1 MANKYDP
8 MWEYAG
14 VKVPLQ
20 GTEPDVDAVCPVC
33 HVRVHLGLGARP
45 AARVEC
51 GLCGELLE
59 IVSEGNVLTLRK
71 AEAQ

>member
-1 MANKYDP
+1 